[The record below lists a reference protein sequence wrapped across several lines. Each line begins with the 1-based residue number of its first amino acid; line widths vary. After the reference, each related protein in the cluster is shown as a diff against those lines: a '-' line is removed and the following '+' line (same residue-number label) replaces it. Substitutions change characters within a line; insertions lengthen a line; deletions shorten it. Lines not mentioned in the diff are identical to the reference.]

1 MNQVCIANVL
11 SNVIVIVFKN
21 FKNPVY
27 SNYQLIL
34 LEFIVAVALCGN
46 QELTIDH
53 VHMQWSLQRM
63 QSVSFRVI

>member
-34 LEFIVAVALCGN
+34 LEFIVAVALWGN